1 MYTRAFAFFVGY
13 TKKEIQRGNSM
24 HIIQAVIGSVLYLV
38 MFFSIGFILNMLLR
52 STWIMLVLYPLIII
66 MMIDNQ
72 STLDYF
78 TNAREAIPALGE
90 RIMGLQT
97 ADVTMFV
104 AGLAGIVIAG
114 MSIRFLRKSGYQMF

>member
-1 MYTRAFAFFVGY
+1 
-13 TKKEIQRGNSM
+13 M

-52 STWIMLVLYPLIII
+52 STWIMLVLYPIIII

-78 TNAREAIPALGE
+78 TNAREAIPKLGE

-97 ADVTMFV
+97 ADITMFV
-104 AGLAGIVIAG
+104 AGLAGIIIAG